1 MASTQLTGTGPAVV
15 SQGLMESF
23 TDQRHVL
30 GEKVFSNDGRTFRY
44 VKAGASA
51 LVPGNVIQSP
61 AIVANHVNLT
71 PTANPAVGDFVFSA
85 TLGATLA
92 TVNQYAGGYL
102 VVELGTTGKG
112 LTYLIKGHAAVASA
126 GVISVNLA
134 DAIVTATTGTV
145 TISLVQSNYA
155 NVIQMPVTTATG
167 TAIGA
172 AILAIPAASFGW
184 VCSRGIT
191 GVLADGAQTVGV
203 TAAAV
208 PAAAAGAAK
217 VMAAT
222 LFQIGTWCKTTID
235 TQITPCY
242 LTLD

>member
-1 MASTQLTGTGPAVV
+1 MSSTSLTGTGPQVV
-15 SQGLMESF
+15 AQGLYETF

-61 AIVANHVNLT
+61 AITAAHVNWTPATLSVAGDTTFITTALTFVANEYSN
-71 PTANPAVGDFVFSA
+71 
-85 TLGATLA
+85 
-92 TVNQYAGGYL
+92 GYL
-102 VVELGTTGKG
+102 VIEKGTLGVGQT
-112 LTYLIKGHAAVASA
+112 LLIKSNPVSTAAVATFT
-126 GVISVNLA
+126 LA
-134 DAIVTATTGTV
+134 DAVQVTSTGTV
-145 TISLVQSNYA
+145 THSLVRNPYV
-155 NVIQMPVTTATG
+155 NVIQMPVTTGTG
-167 TAIGA
+167 TAMGA
-172 AILAIPAASFGW
+172 AIAAIPAASFGW
-184 VCSRGIT
+184 ICSRGIT

-222 LFQIGTWCKTTID
+222 LFQIGVWCKTTID
-235 TQITPCY
+235 TQVTPCY

>member
-1 MASTQLTGTGPAVV
+1 MSTKLGPTPGGV
-15 SQGLMESF
+15 SLGLLESSSVQ
-23 TDQRHVL
+23 TQVL
-30 GEKVFSNDGRTFRY
+30 GEKCYSNDGRTFRY
-44 VKAGASA
+44 IKAGAVA

-61 AIVANHVNLT
+61 AVTAAHTNIT
-71 PTANPAVGDFVFSA
+71 PTAVSAVGDTTITTSSI
-85 TLGATLA
+85 T
-92 TVNQYAGGYL
+92 TVANEYANGTM
-102 VVELGTTGKG
+102 VVEKGSTGAG
-112 LTYLIKGHAAVASA
+112 LTYLIRSNPAATSAAVTF
-126 GVISVNLA
+126 VLEDPILV
-134 DAIVTATTGTV
+134 ATTGTITV
-145 TISLVQSNYA
+145 SFIRNNY
-155 NVIQMPVTTATG
+155 NGVIQMPVTTATG

-172 AILAIPAASFGW
+172 AIVATPIANFGW

-222 LFQIGTWCKTTID
+222 LFQIGVWSKTTID

>member
-1 MASTQLTGTGPAVV
+1 MTSSQLGPTPIVV
-15 SQGLMESF
+15 SQGIF
-23 TDQRHVL
+23 DQSTVQNNVL
-30 GEKVFSNDGRTFRY
+30 GEKAFTNDGRTFRY
-44 VKAGASA
+44 VKAGAAA

-71 PTANPAVGDFVFSA
+71 PTAASAVGDLSVTV
-85 TLGATLA
+85 TLGATAA
-92 TVNQYAGGYL
+92 TLNQYANGYITF
-102 VVELGTTGKG
+102 EKGTTGAG
-112 LTYLIKGHAAVASA
+112 LTYRIRSNPAANSA
-126 GVISVNLA
+126 ATLTVTLD
-134 DAIVTATTGTV
+134 DAIQVATSGTV
-145 TISLVQSNYA
+145 TASLTQNNY
-155 NVIQMPVTTATG
+155 NGVIQMPVTTATG
-167 TAIGA
+167 TAVGA
-172 AILAIPAASFGW
+172 ALAPIAASSFGW
-184 VCSRGIT
+184 ICSRGIT

>member
-1 MASTQLTGTGPAVV
+1 MTSTTLSATPAVI
-15 SQGLMESF
+15 SQALMSSSSG
-23 TDQRHVL
+23 QNQAL
-30 GEKVFSNDGRTFRY
+30 GEKAYSNDGRTFRY
-44 VKAGASA
+44 VLAGATA

-61 AIVANHVNLT
+61 AVIANHVNLT
-71 PTANPAVGDFVFSA
+71 PTALPAVGDFVITA
-85 TLGATLA
+85 TLGATAAAANLYTNG
-92 TVNQYAGGYL
+92 TV
-102 VVELGTTGKG
+102 VVEKGTLGAG
-112 LTYLIKGHAAVASA
+112 LTYLVSGHAAVLSS
-126 GVISVNLA
+126 GIITINLK
-134 DAIVTATTGTV
+134 DAVVTAPTGTV
-145 TISLVQSNYA
+145 TVSLIQNNYSS
-155 NVIQMPVTTATG
+155 VIQMPVTTATG

-172 AILAIPAASFGW
+172 AIYPITAAQYGW